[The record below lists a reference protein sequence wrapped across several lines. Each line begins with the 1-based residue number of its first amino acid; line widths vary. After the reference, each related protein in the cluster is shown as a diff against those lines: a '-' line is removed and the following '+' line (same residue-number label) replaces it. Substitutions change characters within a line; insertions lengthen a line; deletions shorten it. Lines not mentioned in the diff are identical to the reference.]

1 MFAYF
6 PLQLLRDTPVLY
18 PPASHSHFPSTPQR
32 SCYSLFPVSPKYPRL
47 ALSAQRYIKK
57 QSPPFH
63 PPIRPTLTATSL
75 SNLFQN
81 PSNRLLEDKK
91 KSKTALAPR
100 RYELGCILR
109 ILLFSDAISNKCC
122 FHLTSYVTQNQKE
135 GLMFSITSS
144 QLHPY

>member
-1 MFAYF
+1 MKTIN
-6 PLQLLRDTPVLY
+6 LQLGFWRCLLTSLSSFCVILLFSILLHLIPISHLHPREVVIPYFLY
-18 PPASHSHFPSTPQR
+18 PPNILDW
-32 SCYSLFPVSPKYPRL
+32 LFRL
-47 ALSAQRYIKK
+47 NIIFKK

-122 FHLTSYVTQNQKE
+122 FHLTSY
-135 GLMFSITSS
+135 IT
-144 QLHPY
+144 